1 MEMSAHVQL
10 CLDCHRS
17 CTEAVTH
24 LLHGTPAGQVH
35 DERAHLVAL
44 LDCAQIC
51 VTCADFMT
59 RRSPHHEHLCRECA
73 EVCKGCA
80 ALCEAHPDPDGT
92 FKRCAEICRRCAAAC
107 GEMGGHA

>member
-1 MEMSAHVQL
+1 MDMAAHIQL

-17 CTEAVTH
+17 CTEAATH
-24 LLHGTPAGQVH
+24 LLHGGSGQGH

-59 RRSPHHEHLCRECA
+59 RGSPHHEH
-73 EVCKGCA
+73 
-80 ALCEAHPDPDGT
+80 
-92 FKRCAEICRRCAAAC
+92 IC
-107 GEMGGHA
+107 